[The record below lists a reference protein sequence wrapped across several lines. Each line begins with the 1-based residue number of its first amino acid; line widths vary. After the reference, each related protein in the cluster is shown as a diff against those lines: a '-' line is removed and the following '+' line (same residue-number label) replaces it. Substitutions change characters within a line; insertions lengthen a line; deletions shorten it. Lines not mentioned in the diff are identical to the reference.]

1 MFNIKSL
8 NASVCVCISHTYASD
23 QEGQKRASE
32 YQFLG
37 AGAAGARKL
46 LWMPEL
52 LSSDPLEG

>member
-8 NASVCVCISHTYASD
+8 NASVCVCVCISHTYASD

-37 AGAAGARKL
+37 AGAAGAQKL
-46 LWMPEL
+46 
-52 LSSDPLEG
+52 SVVDA

>member
-23 QEGQKRASE
+23 KEGQKRASE

-37 AGAAGARKL
+37 AVAAGAWKL
-46 LWMPEL
+46 SVM
-52 LSSDPLEG
+52 DA